1 MSNILQ
7 SAALYKTVKQQ
18 SYSRLLSP
26 SINIRFL
33 LITMFAT
40 LVFSL
45 CKGEQYKEY
54 MVANLLIMPLTLLN
68 GN

>member
-7 SAALYKTVKQQ
+7 SVALYKTVKQQ
-18 SYSRLLSP
+18 SYSRLPSP

-45 CKGEQYKEY
+45 CKGKQYKEY

>member
-7 SAALYKTVKQQ
+7 SAVLYKTVKQQ
-18 SYSRLLSP
+18 SYSRLPSP
-26 SINIRFL
+26 SINVRFL
-33 LITMFAT
+33 LITTFAT
-40 LVFSL
+40 LVFSI
-45 CKGEQYKEY
+45 CKGGQYKEY